1 MINQAARFAGT
12 IPTHYES
19 GLGPHLFVDY
29 AADLARR
36 VSAGK
41 PGCVLEIAAGT
52 GIVTRMLRDALPVTL
67 PVWSRATSTR
77 PCWSSRDRSS
87 APTKKSNSCSADAIA
102 LPFEDG
108 TFDILVCQF
117 GVMFF
122 PDKDKSYREAYR
134 VLASG
139 GRYHF
144 NVWDSFDFNPFARI
158 SHETVGCF
166 FPEDAPTF
174 FTVPFGY
181 HRIDTIK
188 ASLLGAGFEDISVHV
203 LKIGKTIPE
212 ARRLAQGLIFG
223 NPIIEEICAR
233 GTSPDAIVAAV
244 TAALHGAFGQDPG
257 RMPLQAI
264 IFGALKPVKLAR
276 MRQHTRTQSSNS

>member
-1 MINQAARFAGT
+1 MISQAARFAGG
-12 IPTHYES
+12 IPANYDS

-36 VSAGK
+36 ATIVN
-41 PGCVLEIAAGT
+41 PGRVLEIAAGT
-52 GIVTRMLRDALPVTL
+52 GIATRMLRDALPD
-67 PVWSRATSTR
+67 STHMVVSDLNPPMLEIAR
-77 PCWSSRDRSS
+77 QKFS
-87 APTKKSNSCSADAIA
+87 ADENIEFRSADATA
-102 LPFEDG
+102 LPFDDG
-108 TFDILVCQF
+108 AFDTLVCQF

-122 PDKDKSYREAYR
+122 PDKDKSYREVYR

-166 FPEDAPTF
+166 FSRDAPTF

-181 HRIDTIK
+181 NRIDAIE
-188 ASLLGAGFEDISVHV
+188 ASLLGAGFEDISVDV
-203 LKIGKTIPE
+203 LRIDKTIPE
-212 ARRLAQGLIFG
+212 VRRLARGLILG

-233 GTSPDAIVAAV
+233 GTANPDGIVAAV
-244 TAALHGAFGQDPG
+244 TAALHGAFGQDPI

-264 IFGALKPVKLAR
+264 VFSALKR
-276 MRQHTRTQSSNS
+276 